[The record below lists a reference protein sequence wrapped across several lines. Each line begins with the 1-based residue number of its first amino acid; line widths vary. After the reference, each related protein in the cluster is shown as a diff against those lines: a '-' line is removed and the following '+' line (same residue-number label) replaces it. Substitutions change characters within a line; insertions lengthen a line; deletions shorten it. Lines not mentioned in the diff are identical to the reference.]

1 MQRRHPGPGRPMKA
15 RYLHLPAAGIAP
27 GSEQGGA
34 GGRNHTIHRIQRF
47 MSIPL
52 HRALLIL
59 LGGVLLLGLVPAAV
73 VLDRTLSAALEE
85 EALDGLRVAPMVL
98 EDRNRARSEA
108 LNMHAME
115 VSRVEGLAGALSSG
129 QWDRAVGLVTRA
141 ARFPGERPLLVGP
154 DGRTLLGPVP
164 SIDLLTSARSGETAV
179 GWSFGSEGAH
189 AVALAPV
196 TRQDG
201 WWGAVGV
208 AAPMDEAAANTLAG
222 LTRSE
227 VVILRPEG
235 TLAAFTP
242 PQEIARAVAQ
252 GTDSSDTDGPV
263 HSLDFGEA
271 GTYWAV
277 TAPLGGGGRV
287 VFMRSRQEEL
297 AVLPGIRRAAAI
309 GGGLALILA
318 LGIGVLI
325 ARSISRPVRSLAG
338 AAERLAEGDFDVPL
352 LRSSIREVNRM
363 SDAFGDMRRALQER
377 IGELREANEEL
388 ENRQERL
395 KSLQAELIQRDRL
408 VASGRLVAEL
418 AHEIRNPVANVRNCL
433 EVVDRRLEGDAEGRR
448 FTEMAIDELLRM
460 HELAEQMLDLN
471 RPAEPDTQ
479 ICNAGEVA
487 RQAAALFRAG
497 RSDGSWK
504 IEVTGA
510 RRAPAKISPDALKQV
525 LMNLIENAREA
536 MADGGTVR
544 IEVSDS
550 RSVRS
555 DSEGIVTVDVVDEG
569 PGVPDEIRARIFD
582 PFFTTKGSVRGV
594 GLGLSVAEGIVR
606 RHGGRISVEDG
617 PGGRGA
623 RFRVELLEAE
633 EDLGNEARAEEEAGR
648 TGRDGTVGDT
658 A

>member
-1 MQRRHPGPGRPMKA
+1 
-15 RYLHLPAAGIAP
+15 
-27 GSEQGGA
+27 
-34 GGRNHTIHRIQRF
+34 

-59 LGGVLLLGLVPAAV
+59 LGGVLLLALVPAAV
-73 VLDRTLSAALEE
+73 VLDRTLAAALEE

-115 VSRVEGLAGALSSG
+115 VARVEGLAGALSSG
-129 QWDRAVGLVTRA
+129 EWGRAVELVARA
-141 ARFPGERPLLVGP
+141 ARFPGEQPLLVGP
-154 DGRTLLGPVP
+154 DGRTLLGPDP
-164 SIDLLTSARSGETAV
+164 SPDLLTSARRGQTVV

-196 TRQDG
+196 TGEDG
-201 WWGAVGV
+201 WRGAVGV
-208 AAPMDEAAANTLAG
+208 AAPMDEAAATTLAG

-227 VVILRPEG
+227 VVILRPDG
-235 TLAAFTP
+235 TLAASTAE
-242 PQEIARAVAQ
+242 QEIAEVVAA
-252 GTDSSDTDGPV
+252 GTDSPTSDGAV
-263 HSLDFGEA
+263 RSLDFGDA

-287 VFMRSRQEEL
+287 VFLRSRQEEL
-297 AVLPGIRRAAAI
+297 AVLPRIRRGAVL
-309 GGGLALILA
+309 GGGLALVLA

-352 LRSSIREVNRM
+352 LRSSIREVDRM
-363 SDAFGDMRRALQER
+363 SDSFADMRRALQER
-377 IGELREANEEL
+377 IRELREANEEL
-388 ENRQERL
+388 EDRQERL

-433 EVVDRRLEGDAEGRR
+433 EVIDRRLEDDAEGRR

-471 RPAEPDTQ
+471 RPAEPDSRT
-479 ICNAGEVA
+479 CDAGQVA

-497 RSDGSWK
+497 RSEGSWT

-510 RRAPAKISPDALKQV
+510 RSAPARISPDALKQV
-525 LMNLIENAREA
+525 LMNLVENAREA
-536 MADGGTVR
+536 MGEGGTVR
-544 IEVSDS
+544 IHVSAADPGGS
-550 RSVRS
+550 G
-555 DSEGIVTVDVVDEG
+555 SEGIVAVDVVDEG
-569 PGVPDEIRARIFD
+569 PGVPEEIRARIFD

-606 RHGGRISVEDG
+606 RHGGRLSVEEG

-623 RFRVELLEAE
+623 RFRVELLEAGT
-633 EDLGNEARAEEEAGR
+633 DDGDEATGAEKPDRVAGDPA
-648 TGRDGTVGDT
+648 GGDT
-658 A
+658 G